1 MLLKAL
7 LGRLRAQPALRTSMR
22 ELHRVRRRLNT
33 NFRCTR
39 SLTTKDEIMPESKK
53 RGKLHPVS
61 FQAFVKEMHQDP
73 KLKAEKIK
81 ELQSLGFRAFA
92 EKHYD
97 LITRQKRRSSTQSRT
112 RTARSWLLM
121 PS

>member
-1 MLLKAL
+1 
-7 LGRLRAQPALRTSMR
+7 
-22 ELHRVRRRLNT
+22 
-33 NFRCTR
+33 
-39 SLTTKDEIMPESKK
+39 MPSA
-53 RGKLHPVS
+53 

-97 LITRQKRRSSTQSRT
+97 LITRQKKELDTIKDKDSEELVTNAIVTALRRNWPLGLIHEGHNPPNMMMELIFGAGRHTDPLLTAPNQSIAAGRPT
-112 RTARSWLLM
+112 
-121 PS
+121 